1 MTAAT
6 VAKSFYNIWIVR
18 YGCPLRITTDQGRQF
33 ESELFSAFSRLFGIQ
48 RIRTTPYHPQSNGLI
63 ENFHRPMKAALKA
76 YDTEEWS
83 DALPTLLL
91 GFRAAFKEDL
101 QATPAEMVYGRA
113 LRLPGEFFDPT
124 PADESPKEL

>member
-1 MTAAT
+1 
-6 VAKSFYNIWIVR
+6 
-18 YGCPLRITTDQGRQF
+18 
-33 ESELFSAFSRLFGIQ
+33 
-48 RIRTTPYHPQSNGLI
+48 
-63 ENFHRPMKAALKA
+63 MKAALKA

-124 PADESPKEL
+124 PADESPKELFIKKCVVSRTVKTEHLSKASINYIFVCQDKRTSLLSTW

>member
-1 MTAAT
+1 
-6 VAKSFYNIWIVR
+6 
-18 YGCPLRITTDQGRQF
+18 
-33 ESELFSAFSRLFGIQ
+33 
-48 RIRTTPYHPQSNGLI
+48 
-63 ENFHRPMKAALKA
+63 MKAALKA

-124 PADESPKEL
+124 PADESPKELVENLKTYFNSLRPVPTSSHGRRATFVHHHLKDCTHAFVRHDGVRKPLQQPYDGPFPVLCRKDKTFN

>member
-1 MTAAT
+1 
-6 VAKSFYNIWIVR
+6 
-18 YGCPLRITTDQGRQF
+18 
-33 ESELFSAFSRLFGIQ
+33 
-48 RIRTTPYHPQSNGLI
+48 
-63 ENFHRPMKAALKA
+63 MKAALKA

-124 PADESPKEL
+124 PADESPKELTISSFRVALLLLSSHFARSVALS

>member
-1 MTAAT
+1 
-6 VAKSFYNIWIVR
+6 
-18 YGCPLRITTDQGRQF
+18 
-33 ESELFSAFSRLFGIQ
+33 
-48 RIRTTPYHPQSNGLI
+48 
-63 ENFHRPMKAALKA
+63 MKAALKA

-124 PADESPKEL
+124 PADESPKELVENLKTYFNSLRPVSYIQPWEKSNFRAPSSERLHPRLCSTRWS